1 MPRAAVM
8 TAPGA
13 PIEVRDL
20 PRPPIEPGGILL
32 ETLYSEVC
40 GTDVHLWHG
49 RLAGVPYPIV
59 PGHVSVGRVAE
70 TGGRVTALDGRPI
83 GVGDLVTFHDVHET
97 CHRCWF
103 CRMGAPNRCPHRRV
117 YGITYGVS
125 DGLLGG
131 WSEAIYLKPGVGVIP
146 LPEEVT
152 PRLLIAA
159 GCGLATA
166 LHAVDRA
173 GIRIGDRVAVQG
185 AGPLGLGAAILSL
198 LSGAGRVIVIGAPEG
213 RLAMARAIGVE
224 EVVPLGSTTPED
236 RIGRVRELTGGRGAD
251 VTIEATGSPAA
262 IPEGMLMT
270 RDAGRYV
277 VAGHYTD
284 AGDATINP
292 HRMINRKHL
301 DVRGVWGVGYE
312 HFHRMV
318 EVLARHGG
326 RIGWERLI
334 GREYGL
340 EELDRALADVEA
352 GRVVK
357 AVVAPAARGG
367 GG

>member
-20 PRPPIEPGGILL
+20 PDPRIESGGILL
-32 ETLYSEVC
+32 ETIYSEVC

-70 TGGRVTALDGRPI
+70 TGGGVTDLEGRPI
-83 GVGDLVTFHDVHET
+83 EVGDVVTFHDVHET

-103 CRMGAPNRCPHRRV
+103 CRMGAPNRCPRRKV

-146 LPEEVT
+146 LPDPVDA
-152 PRLLIAA
+152 RLLIAG

-185 AGPLGLGAAILSL
+185 AGPVGLSAAILAL
-198 LSGAGRVIVIGAPEG
+198 LSGAGGVIVVGGPES
-213 RLAMARAIGVE
+213 RLAVARSMGVDE
-224 EVVPLGSTTPED
+224 TITLDATSPD
-236 RIGRVRELTGGRGAD
+236 QRIERVRELTGGRGAD
-251 VTIEATGSPAA
+251 VTIEATGSAAA

-277 VAGHYTD
+277 IAGQYTD
-284 AGDATINP
+284 AGDVTINP
-292 HRMINRKHL
+292 HTMINRKHL
-301 DVRGVWGVGYE
+301 DVRGVWGAGYD

-318 EVLARHGG
+318 EVLARHGD
-326 RIGWERLI
+326 RIGWERMI
-334 GREYGL
+334 GRVYGL
-340 EELDRALADVEA
+340 DEMNEALADVEA

-357 AVVAPAARGG
+357 AVVAPNG
-367 GG
+367 

>member
-13 PIEVRDL
+13 PLEVREL
-20 PRPPIEPGGILL
+20 PAPRIEPGGALL

-59 PGHVSVGRVAE
+59 PGHVSVGRVVE
-70 TGGRVTALDGRPI
+70 TGGRIADLDGRPI
-83 GVGDLVTFHDVHET
+83 EVGEVVTFHDVHET
-97 CHRCWF
+97 CQQCWF
-103 CRMGAPNRCPHRRV
+103 CRRGAPNRCPQRRV

-146 LPEEVT
+146 LPDRVG
-152 PRLLIAA
+152 PRLLIAG

-166 LHAVDRA
+166 IHAIDRA
-173 GIRIGDRVAVQG
+173 AIRIGDRVAVQG
-185 AGPLGLGAAILSL
+185 AGPVGLSAAILAL
-198 LSGAGRVIVIGAPEG
+198 LSGAGRVIVVGGPQSRLTIARSLGVDETVALEG
-213 RLAMARAIGVE
+213 SSAERVE
-224 EVVPLGSTTPED
+224 
-236 RIGRVRELTGGRGAD
+236 RIMELTGGRGAD

-262 IPEGMLMT
+262 IPEGMEMT

-277 VAGHYTD
+277 VAGQYTD
-284 AGDATINP
+284 AGDVTINP
-292 HRMINRKHL
+292 HAMINRRHL
-301 DVRGVWGVGYE
+301 EVRGVWGAGYD

-318 EVLARHGG
+318 EVLARHGD
-326 RIGWERLI
+326 RIGWERMI
-334 GREYGL
+334 GRAYGL
-340 EELDRALADVEA
+340 DQLNEALADVEA
-352 GRVVK
+352 GRVLK
-357 AVVAPAARGG
+357 AVVTPNG
-367 GG
+367 

>member
-20 PRPPIEPGGILL
+20 ARPRMEPGGILL
-32 ETLYSEVC
+32 ETIYSEVC

-70 TGGRVTALDGRPI
+70 VGGGVTDLQRRPI
-83 GVGDLVTFHDVHET
+83 GIGDVVTFHDVHET

-103 CRMGAPNRCPHRRV
+103 CRMGAPNRCPHRKV
-117 YGITYGVS
+117 YGITYGIS

-131 WSEAIYLKPGVGVIP
+131 WSEAVYLKPGVGVIP
-146 LPEEVT
+146 LPERVG
-152 PRLLIAA
+152 PRLLIAG

-166 LHAVDRA
+166 IHAVDRA

-185 AGPLGLGAAILSL
+185 TGPVGLSAAILAL
-198 LSGAGRVIVIGAPEG
+198 LSGAGRVIVVGGPEA
-213 RLAMARAIGVE
+213 RLAIARSMGVDE
-224 EVVPLGSTTPED
+224 TVPLDGTSPDD
-236 RIGRVRELTGGRGAD
+236 RIERVRDLTGGRGAD

-277 VAGHYTD
+277 IAGQYTD
-284 AGDATINP
+284 AGEVTINP
-292 HRMINRKHL
+292 HAMINRKHL
-301 DVRGVWGVGYE
+301 DVRGVWGAGYD
-312 HFHRMV
+312 HFQRMV
-318 EVLARHGG
+318 AVLGRHGA
-326 RIGWERLI
+326 RIGWERMI
-334 GREYGL
+334 GRAYGL
-340 EELDRALADVEA
+340 GEMNEALADVES
-352 GRVVK
+352 GRVLK
-357 AVVAPAARGG
+357 AVVAPNG
-367 GG
+367 

>member
-13 PIEVRDL
+13 PIEVREL
-20 PRPPIEPGGILL
+20 PDSRIEPGGIRL
-32 ETLYSEVC
+32 ETIYSEVC

-59 PGHVSVGRVAE
+59 PGHVSVGRVIE
-70 TGGRVTALDGRPI
+70 TGGRVEDPDGRPVE
-83 GVGDLVTFHDVHET
+83 VGEVVTFHDVHET

-103 CRMGAPNRCPHRRV
+103 CRRGAPNRCPHRKV

-131 WSEAIYLKPGVGVIP
+131 WSEALYLKPGVAVIP
-146 LPEEVT
+146 LPDGVDA
-152 PRLLIAA
+152 RLLMAA

-166 LHAVDRA
+166 IHAIDRA
-173 GIRIGDRVAVQG
+173 EIRIGDLVAVQG
-185 AGPLGLGAAILSL
+185 AGPVGQSVAIVAL
-198 LSGAGRVIVIGAPEG
+198 LSGAGRVIVVGGPES
-213 RLAMARAIGVE
+213 RLAIARSMGVDDT
-224 EVVPLGSTTPED
+224 VPLDGTSADE
-236 RIGRVRELTGGRGAD
+236 RIGRVRELTGRGAD
-251 VTIEATGSPAA
+251 VTVEATGSPAA

-277 VAGHYTD
+277 VAGQYAD

-292 HRMINRKHL
+292 HAMINSKHL
-301 DVRGVWGVGYE
+301 EVRGVWGAGYD
-312 HFHRMV
+312 HFRRMV
-318 EVLARHGG
+318 EVLARHGR
-326 RIGWERLI
+326 RIGWERMI
-334 GREYGL
+334 GRAYGL
-340 EELDRALADVEA
+340 DEMNEALADVEA

-357 AVVAPAARGG
+357 AIVSPNG
-367 GG
+367 

>member
-1 MPRAAVM
+1 MSPRAAVM

-20 PRPPIEPGGILL
+20 PGPTIEPGGILL
-32 ETLYSEVC
+32 ETIYSEVC

-49 RLAGVPYPIV
+49 RLAGVPFPIV
-59 PGHVSVGRVAE
+59 PGHVTVGRVAE
-70 TGGRVTALDGRPI
+70 TRGRVTGLDGRPI
-83 GVGDLVTFHDVHET
+83 EVGDVVTFHDVHET

-131 WSEAIYLKPGVGVIP
+131 WSEAVYLKPGVGVIP
-146 LPEEVT
+146 LPERVS
-152 PRLLIAA
+152 PRLLIAG

-166 LHAVDRA
+166 IHAVDRA

-185 AGPLGLGAAILSL
+185 AGPVGLCAAVLAG
-198 LSGAGRVIVIGAPEG
+198 LSGAGRVILTGGPES
-213 RLAMARAIGVE
+213 RLAIARSLGVDDTVTLE
-224 EVVPLGSTTPED
+224 GTSADQRVE
-236 RIGRVRELTGGRGAD
+236 RVRELTGGRGAD

-270 RDAGRYV
+270 RDAGCYV
-277 VAGHYTD
+277 IAGQYTD

-292 HRMINRKHL
+292 HAMINRKHL
-301 DVRGVWGVGYE
+301 DVRGVWGAGYD

-318 EVLARHGG
+318 EVLARHGD
-326 RIGWERLI
+326 RIGWERMI
-334 GREYGL
+334 GRIYGL
-340 EELDRALADVEA
+340 DEMNEALTDVAA
-352 GRVVK
+352 GRIVK
-357 AVVAPAARGG
+357 AVVAPNG
-367 GG
+367 

>member
-8 TAPGA
+8 TAPGT

-20 PRPPIEPGGILL
+20 PHPRIDPGGILL
-32 ETLYSEVC
+32 ETIFSEVC

-70 TGGRVTALDGRPI
+70 TGGRVSDLDGRPI
-83 GVGDLVTFHDVHET
+83 AVGDLVTFHDVHET

-103 CRMGAPNRCPHRRV
+103 CRVGAQNRCPHRKV

-131 WSEAIYLKPGVGVIP
+131 WSEVIQLKPGVGVIP
-146 LPEEVT
+146 LPEQVYA
-152 PRLLIAA
+152 RLLIAG

-166 LHAVDRA
+166 LHAIDRA

-185 AGPLGLGAAILSL
+185 AGPVGLSAAILAS
-198 LSGAGRVIVIGAPEG
+198 LSGAGPVIVVGGPES
-213 RLAMARAIGVE
+213 RLEIARLMGVDE
-224 EVVPLGSTTPED
+224 TIPLDSTSPDE
-236 RIGRVRELTGGRGAD
+236 RIDRVRELTGGRGAD

-277 VAGHYTD
+277 IAGQYTD

-292 HRMINRKHL
+292 HAMINRKHL
-301 DVRGVWGVGYE
+301 DVRGVWGAGYD
-312 HFHRMV
+312 HFQRMI
-318 EVLARHGG
+318 EVLARHGD
-326 RIGWERLI
+326 RIGWERMI
-334 GREYGL
+334 GRGYGL
-340 EELDRALADVEA
+340 DEMNEALADVEA

-357 AVVAPAARGG
+357 AIVAPNG
-367 GG
+367 